1 MMTRK
6 AYQDLTVADFTG
18 MTSDQIRDVLESY
31 KEEEERRRYQ
41 QMKLNESIAN
51 FFRS

>member
-6 AYQDLTVADFTG
+6 EYLDLTVADFSG

-31 KEEEERRRYQ
+31 KEEEERCRYQ
-41 QMKLNESIAN
+41 LLQKGLSI
-51 FFRS
+51 

>member
-1 MMTRK
+1 
-6 AYQDLTVADFTG
+6 

-41 QMKLNESIAN
+41 QMKINESVAN
-51 FFRS
+51 FFSS